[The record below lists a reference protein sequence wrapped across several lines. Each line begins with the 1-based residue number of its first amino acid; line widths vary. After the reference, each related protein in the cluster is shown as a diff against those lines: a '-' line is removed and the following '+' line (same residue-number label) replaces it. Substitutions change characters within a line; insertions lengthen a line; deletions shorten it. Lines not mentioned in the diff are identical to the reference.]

1 MLHVCD
7 DTASDD
13 IRYSGNMKVDKDAA
27 SRFIAAAIA
36 NQAPKPAASSSF
48 YTADATVTDDRS
60 GPGRHSRLSTFSRQE
75 EYRQDSKADDQRE
88 SSSEEEDLAV
98 FEGED
103 ADQAPKAASS
113 SSSDDQIAAR
123 LTGVQAT
130 TDAMFQDEPS
140 NGKHKKMKRQREEST
155 SQKVTSTD
163 PLQGELLRIVA
174 NVPG

>member
-1 MLHVCD
+1 
-7 DTASDD
+7 
-13 IRYSGNMKVDKDAA
+13 MKVDKDAA

-36 NQAPKPAASSSF
+36 NQASKPAASSSF
-48 YTADATVTDDRS
+48 FTANATVTDDRS
-60 GPGRHSRLSTFSRQE
+60 GPGRHSRLSTFARQE
-75 EYRQDSKADDQRE
+75 EHRQNSKVEDQHE

-98 FEGED
+98 FDGDD
-103 ADQAPKAASS
+103 AEQNPKAASS

-130 TDAMFQDEPS
+130 TDAMFEEQPS
-140 NGKHKKMKRQREEST
+140 VSKHKNKKRQREESA

-163 PLQGELLRIVA
+163 PLQGDLSCVLA